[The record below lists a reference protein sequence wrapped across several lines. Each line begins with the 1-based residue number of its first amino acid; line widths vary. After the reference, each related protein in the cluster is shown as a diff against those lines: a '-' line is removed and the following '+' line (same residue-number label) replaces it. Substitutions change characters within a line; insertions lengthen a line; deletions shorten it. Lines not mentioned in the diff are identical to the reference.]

1 MEAYKSRETTLRD
14 YLRVI
19 FRRKAIIITAVVVVM
34 ATVIV
39 SQETETPLYLAS
51 VKMMVEGNKKTDV
64 DIYRKMSFGRKS
76 IVTSYAEMVKSRTVL
91 ERAVKALRLDQRPLD
106 YEKEF
111 SSKLKA
117 LLIDRRVR
125 KINEELEKMTPE
137 ERQEFLF
144 DTAMRNLETNIRV
157 RIPGDV
163 SIFNINVSDYDPRMA
178 VMIANVVSR
187 SYVIFDLEQQVAELQ
202 LKYGEKHTTV
212 VLLKKYIKDLL
223 DRLDGTPLPDIEAM
237 GPASVKIIEQARK
250 AAPVAKPD
258 TFVLLISFFMSLFFG
273 VMLVFIIDYLD
284 QSFKSPHDVEK
295 FLNVPVIGSLPANNK
310 WKDSRLIT
318 EINPAAPEDI
328 RPFQKL
334 SSRIYLLCKEKKLK
348 TLLITDAEGS
358 PEETAAVL
366 ANLGACMARNA
377 NHKVIII
384 DAALKSP
391 SVSKFF
397 KVSGNQGMADV
408 LAGKLSLDE
417 AIRDAGPNL
426 HVLPAGKSLSL
437 PDDVFESPAM
447 AAVMQAVRERYDIVL
462 IACGDLK
469 NFTDGVLLSV
479 FADGVILVVNEGKTN
494 RQVVRWAIEPLEE
507 KKANIVGAILNNRRY
522 VIPEMIYRLT

>member
-34 ATVIV
+34 ATVII
-39 SQETETPLYLAS
+39 SQEIETPLYLAS

-91 ERAVKALRLDQRPLD
+91 ERAVRALRLDQRPLD

-125 KINEELEKMTPE
+125 KIKQELEEMTPE
-137 ERQEFLF
+137 ERRDFLF
-144 DTAMRNLETNIRV
+144 DMAMRNLETNVRV
-157 RIPGDV
+157 RVPADV
-163 SIFNINVSDYDPRMA
+163 SIFHINVADYNPRMA

-212 VLLKKYIKDLL
+212 VLLKKYIKELL
-223 DRLDGTPLPDIEAM
+223 DRLDGKPLPDIEAM

-250 AAPVAKPD
+250 ATPVVTPD

-284 QSFKSPHDVEK
+284 QSFKSPHDVER
-295 FLNVPVIGSLPANNK
+295 FLNVPVIGSIPANK

-318 EINPAAPEDI
+318 EINPLDPEDV

-334 SSRIYLLCKEKKLK
+334 SSRIYLMCREKKLK
-348 TLLITDAEGS
+348 SLLITDAEGS
-358 PEETAAVL
+358 AEDTAAVI
-366 ANLGACMARNA
+366 ANLGICMARNA
-377 NHKVIII
+377 NHKVIIV
-384 DAALKSP
+384 DAGLKTP
-391 SVSKFF
+391 YLSKLF
-397 KVSGNQGMADV
+397 KVSGNQGMSDV

-417 AIRDAGPNL
+417 AIRDAGHNL
-426 HVLPAGKSLSL
+426 YVLPSGKTLPL
-437 PDDVFESPAM
+437 PDNILESRVM
-447 AAVMQAVRERYDIVL
+447 GAVMQTLREKYDIIL
-462 IACGDLK
+462 LACADLK
-469 NFTDGVLLSV
+469 NFTDGVLLSA

-494 RQVVRWAIEPLEE
+494 RQVVRWAVEPLEE

-522 VIPEMIYRLT
+522 VIPKMIYRLT